1 MNPQEKNGGIWMKQL
16 IRTVIAGVMLSVTV
30 QSVVVQAETDIT
42 VRYTA
47 LGDSLAVGV
56 NEQGELGTSYTD
68 YFAQRIEATN
78 LPVWFN
84 KGFATPGYTTANVLA
99 DLQANVS
106 KPVYNTTGKQSNEL
120 SIYDGIA
127 GANVL
132 TISAG
137 ANDVLKHVIVDAA
150 GQVTIDEQRLL
161 EEVEQVAENY
171 DAIMKEI
178 KTLNRHADVLVM
190 GYYNPFPQGDDDLKT
205 ELTSLVSMMDEAVR
219 QVVEQH
225 DGVFVEV
232 ADLIAKDVQA
242 YLPNRQNIHL
252 SAAGYK
258 AVAEKMYE
266 SYVDHMQDE
275 SAEQALNYFR
285 DTQTHWARD
294 YIQFVAGARIM
305 NGYEDATFQPN
316 AQMTRVQLVSVLS
329 RAFDW
334 HALEAVPFLD
344 VASYA
349 EVTQSEVTAAYEAGV
364 VKGYN
369 GYLKPKELVTRAQL
383 ASMLLRAYEHEI
395 EEVYE
400 PNVTAPFTDITN
412 YDAETQRAITF
423 LYEFELAQGVSQTEF
438 APANP
443 LTRAQ
448 AAKILANVYS
458 E

>member
-1 MNPQEKNGGIWMKQL
+1 MWMKKL
-16 IRTVIAGVMLSVTV
+16 IMTVVATFMLSIIVPN
-30 QSVVVQAETDIT
+30 VVAQAETDIT

-47 LGDSLAVGV
+47 LGDSLAAGV
-56 NEQGELGTSYTD
+56 NEYGEMGPSYTD

-99 DLQANVS
+99 DVQANVS
-106 KPVYNTTGKQSNEL
+106 KPVYNTTGKQSNVL
-120 SIYDGIA
+120 SIHDGIA
-127 GANVL
+127 GANVV
-132 TISAG
+132 TVSAG
-137 ANDVLKHVIVDAA
+137 ANDVLKYVVVDAT

-161 EEVEQVAENY
+161 EEVKQVAKNY
-171 DAIMKEI
+171 DAMMKEI
-178 KTLNRHADVLVM
+178 TTLNRHAHIVVM
-190 GYYNPFPQGDDDLKT
+190 GYYNPFPYDDELNKK
-205 ELTSLVSMMDEAVR
+205 LTSLISIMDGAVR
-219 QVVEQH
+219 QVVEQN

-232 ADLIAKDVQA
+232 ADLIAEDVQT

-275 SAEQALNYFR
+275 HTAQQLKYFS
-285 DTQTHWARD
+285 DTQTHWAKD
-294 YIQFVAGARIM
+294 YIQFVAGAGIM
-305 NGYEDATFQPN
+305 NGYENHTFQPN

-334 HALEAVPFLD
+334 HALEEVPFLD

-349 EVTQSEVTAAYEAGV
+349 EVTQSEVTAAYEAGI
-364 VKGYN
+364 VKGYD
-369 GYLKPKELVTRAQL
+369 GYLKPKESVTRAQL
-383 ASMLLRAYEHEI
+383 ASMLLRAYEHEV

-400 PNVTAPFTDITN
+400 PGVTAPFTDIAN
-412 YDAETQRAITF
+412 YDADTQRAITF
-423 LYEFELAQGVSQTEF
+423 LYEFELAQGVSETKF

-448 AAKILANVYS
+448 AAKILANVYK